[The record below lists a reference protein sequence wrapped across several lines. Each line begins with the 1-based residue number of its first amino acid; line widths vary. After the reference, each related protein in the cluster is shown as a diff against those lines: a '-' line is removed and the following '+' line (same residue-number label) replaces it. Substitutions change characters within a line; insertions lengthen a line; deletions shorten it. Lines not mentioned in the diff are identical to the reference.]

1 MISSTTNVQLKNINQ
16 MNAIRCIVVE
26 GDPAFMEQMRSFIQK
41 VPFLQLRKVFN
52 TPEEAYPYIKTQ
64 TVDLIFLELNHTD
77 FNGIQLLESL
87 GNYPNIIV
95 TSSYENYAVKAYELN
110 VQDYLLKP
118 FTFYRFLKAVDKI
131 YNKMFNFRTA
141 GYVDDENVRRQKH
154 YIFVR
159 TKYKMQKIELN
170 DIYYIQ
176 GLSNYLI
183 IKTSNETIYTLLRF
197 PQLMNHLPEDQFL
210 RVHRSYIIALDKIE
224 YIHKNK
230 IKIGDNLIPLG
241 ESYKQ
246 LFFDYLEKHE
256 LL

>member
-1 MISSTTNVQLKNINQ
+1 MNVIQCIIVEEDATSTQQ
-16 MNAIRCIVVE
+16 MK
-26 GDPAFMEQMRSFIQK
+26 SFIQK
-41 VPFLQLRKVFN
+41 VPFLRLRNVFY

-64 TVDLIFLELNHTD
+64 PVDLIFLELNNVD

-87 GNYPNIIV
+87 GTYPNIII
-95 TSSYENYAVKAYELN
+95 TSLYDDYAVKAYELN

-118 FTFYRFLKAVDKI
+118 FTFHRFIKAVDKI
-131 YNKMFNFRTA
+131 YDKMFNFHA
-141 GYVDDENVRRQKH
+141 VGYTDNENIQRQKH

-159 TKYKMQKIELN
+159 TQYKMQKVKLD

-183 IKTSNETIYTLLRF
+183 IKTSTETIYTLLRF
-197 PQLMNHLPEDQFL
+197 PQIMNHLPENQFL
-210 RVHRSYIIALDKIE
+210 RIHRSYIIAIDKIE

-230 IKIGDNLIPLG
+230 IKIDDHLIPLG

-246 LFFDYLEKHE
+246 LFYDYLEKHE
-256 LL
+256 LI